1 MIKGEEIIKYTALV
15 SRLKI
20 QSSVLELLIIII
32 MCVTG
37 TKNRL
42 CIGLQRDEK
51 WCIWN
56 IIECTLYNDTRK
68 KGVESCWCFMVQC
81 ETLQLS
87 INLWIKTSA

>member
-20 QSSVLELLIIII
+20 QSSVLELLIMII

-51 WCIWN
+51 
-56 IIECTLYNDTRK
+56 
-68 KGVESCWCFMVQC
+68 
-81 ETLQLS
+81 
-87 INLWIKTSA
+87 

>member
-37 TKNRL
+37 TKKQVVYRFTK
-42 CIGLQRDEK
+42 R
-51 WCIWN
+51 
-56 IIECTLYNDTRK
+56 
-68 KGVESCWCFMVQC
+68 
-81 ETLQLS
+81 
-87 INLWIKTSA
+87 